1 MADDALAAELIA
13 FCRERLAH
21 YMCPRSVDFVAE
33 LPRQD
38 NGKIA
43 KVRLREEEALPAV
56 GAQAGTAPRRNFTGT
71 IESVEGETVCLQV
84 DGADLVRLP
93 VAAMEKAHLVFEF

>member
-1 MADDALAAELIA
+1 VPSDEWGEEVIVAPAAGRVADDALAAELIA
-13 FCRERLAH
+13 FCRDRLAH

-43 KVRLREEEALPAV
+43 KVRHRDTYRTT
-56 GAQAGTAPRRNFTGT
+56 AG
-71 IESVEGETVCLQV
+71 
-84 DGADLVRLP
+84 
-93 VAAMEKAHLVFEF
+93 